1 MAANF
6 YSTQESHPKFDILNV
21 MTNYNVGGREYQ
33 YIGIVFVNNIHH
45 EHNQL
50 MKAQD
55 DFKNFIRKL
64 SKVNNWESDNPT
76 TAPMVQFYLDTEQ
89 QLCATIQ
96 FLDNTK
102 HLQLIKH
109 LEKRKK
115 FNKVVFE
122 AYPGMFVHERMSAN
136 FKKNF
141 EMDDEVEEFNREL
154 NYKIIASQTVANN
167 QEKRKIG
174 RSLSSTNVKE
184 PENKKQRIEIQQEE
198 EVKPVTAATSDK
210 SYFDVSTNN
219 LHISEAHLGAKYI
232 CWYCKAPEM
241 LTNFFCHECK

>member
-50 MKAQD
+50 MRAQD

-141 EMDDEVEEFNREL
+141 EMDDEVEEFNRDL
-154 NYKIIASQTVANN
+154 NYKIIAIQSNTNN

-184 PENKKQRIEIQQEE
+184 PETKKQRIEIQQKEEE
-198 EVKPVTAATSDK
+198 EVKTVTATTEK
-210 SYFDVSTNN
+210 
-219 LHISEAHLGAKYI
+219 
-232 CWYCKAPEM
+232 
-241 LTNFFCHECK
+241 

>member
-1 MAANF
+1 MASNF
-6 YSTQESHPKFDILNV
+6 YSIQESHPKFDILNV

-50 MKAQD
+50 MRAQD

-122 AYPGMFVHERMSAN
+122 AYPGMFVFS
-136 FKKNF
+136 
-141 EMDDEVEEFNREL
+141 
-154 NYKIIASQTVANN
+154 
-167 QEKRKIG
+167 
-174 RSLSSTNVKE
+174 
-184 PENKKQRIEIQQEE
+184 
-198 EVKPVTAATSDK
+198 
-210 SYFDVSTNN
+210 
-219 LHISEAHLGAKYI
+219 
-232 CWYCKAPEM
+232 
-241 LTNFFCHECK
+241 HECK

>member
-50 MKAQD
+50 MRAQD

-122 AYPGMFVHERMSAN
+122 AYPGMFVHERMSVN
-136 FKKNF
+136 FKK
-141 EMDDEVEEFNREL
+141 
-154 NYKIIASQTVANN
+154 KISKWKT
-167 QEKRKIG
+167 K
-174 RSLSSTNVKE
+174 
-184 PENKKQRIEIQQEE
+184 
-198 EVKPVTAATSDK
+198 
-210 SYFDVSTNN
+210 
-219 LHISEAHLGAKYI
+219 
-232 CWYCKAPEM
+232 
-241 LTNFFCHECK
+241 